1 MLLAGNK
8 VIGCVV
14 AARTESLIC
23 SISNLPRLRQGC
35 PLKSGETS
43 MLAASMTRSTVA
55 ILSLVALAA
64 CTTAQMPAAWTRTDG
79 QPSDPAQLESAKTIC
94 RGEMEQAELVTNGKR
109 PSADSLAR
117 TRESHAQSVYRLRG
131 AARLCGCSVIGLS
144 FQKLNIAKPIRKF
157 AERLHPRHW
166 PIRIAR
172 AIFLTARPSRVLALN
187 DSIALQIGSTRV

>member
-1 MLLAGNK
+1 MLLAGNE

-23 SISNLPRLRQGC
+23 SIANLPRLRQGC
-35 PLKSGETS
+35 PLKSAETS

-94 RGEMEQAELVTNGKR
+94 RGEMEQAELVTN
-109 PSADSLAR
+109 AR
-117 TRESHAQSVYRLRG
+117 GSVPIQLPGQESPTLKVYIGCMARHG
-131 AARLCGCSVIGLS
+131 YTAAR
-144 FQKLNIAKPIRKF
+144 
-157 AERLHPRHW
+157 
-166 PIRIAR
+166 
-172 AIFLTARPSRVLALN
+172 
-187 DSIALQIGSTRV
+187 